1 MCRKYAKIKASRLWT
16 DRSFFKKHFRRM
28 RTTAIKRSPEIE
40 ALGPTEVYDAFWRFA
55 AERQAIFERRRKNL
69 APPWTDDPVLLANKF
84 TNVYRA
90 SDRIS
95 QYLIRN
101 VIYTGGSFGS
111 EDTVFRI
118 LLFKIFNKIETW
130 KLLEREFG
138 EISISNFSPEHFGT
152 VLSAA
157 MERGESIYSGA
168 YIMPSGLRSLR
179 LARKH
184 QTHLTILQ
192 MMIESEVPKK
202 VADSRSL
209 GELYSILRSQPLLG
223 DFLAYQYA
231 IDINYSE
238 VTGFSESDFVMPGPG
253 ARSGIRKCFA
263 NAGGYTES
271 EIIGLVTDRQRIEFQ
286 DRGLD
291 FSFIGGRPLQQIDIQ
306 NVFCEIDKYARV
318 CFPEISG
325 KQNRTRI
332 KHRFH
337 ANPTPIDY
345 LYPPKWKLS

>member
-1 MCRKYAKIKASRLWT
+1 MI
-16 DRSFFKKHFRRM
+16 
-28 RTTAIKRSPEIE
+28 TTAIKRTPEIE
-40 ALGPTEVYDAFWRFA
+40 ALGPTKVYDAFWHFA
-55 AERQAIFERRRKNL
+55 AERQAIFERRRMNL
-69 APPWTDDPVLLANKF
+69 APPWTDDPVLRANKF

-101 VIYTGGSFGS
+101 VIYTTGSFSS

-130 KLLEREFG
+130 SLLEREFG
-138 EISISNFSPEHFGT
+138 EISISNFSPDHFGA
-152 VLSAA
+152 VLNAA
-157 MERGESIYSGA
+157 MQRGESIYSGA

-179 LARKH
+179 LSRKH

-192 MMIESEVPKK
+192 MMIDTELPKK

-209 GELYSILRSQPLLG
+209 GDLYFLLRSYPLLG
-223 DFLAYQYA
+223 EFLAYQYA

-253 ARSGIRKCFA
+253 SRSGIGKCFA
-263 NAGGYTES
+263 TPGCYAES
-271 EIIGLVTDRQRIEFQ
+271 EIIALVTDRQQIEFEK
-286 DRGLD
+286 RGLD
-291 FSFIGGRPLQQIDIQ
+291 FLYIGGRPLQQIDIQ

-318 CFPEISG
+318 RFPDISG

-345 LYPPKWKLS
+345 LYPPKWKLA